1 MQTKNLI
8 SFNRIKQYFKNI
20 KDIMVNEMNYSFD
33 AKFEGNISK
42 VGRTWTFLRNLG
54 KNKMFREIKEVIW
67 VLKILLSKDRE
78 NNIREYFVDKEM
90 GFKYPNNRHE
100 FDDLL
105 DYFQRQRVPCN
116 NKVLG
121 EKIKLNRFIVMD
133 DVSDLAGKSE
143 ASASFLTVSR
153 KLGLTW
159 VYIFHTFYPT
169 RQNWQ
174 MILVQ
179 KKIFTILSWFYADFF
194 NIILSSFCSWYKYNY
209 VPNRDLWINRL
220 YFDISNSTKKQCLT
234 IDTGD
239 GNDVGPAKFR
249 TQTDSSQE
257 QICYY
262 NRNER
267 DTSFNSFLA
276 VRKQTSTIG
285 DITFSIV
292 KIIDKTNKNTSI
304 YLEINDE
311 LSDFN
316 NGSFKRPVQWISEGE
331 TRKETS
337 ADGRQE
343 RNTTRSNERI
353 SKKPNFFHDNNDSN
367 KLERKYTAT
376 RIKSRNFV
384 SNISYIGINK
394 TEFYN
399 EIFIFNVYLLFTKN
413 VNPFSLDRKLND

>member
-1 MQTKNLI
+1 
-8 SFNRIKQYFKNI
+8 
-20 KDIMVNEMNYSFD
+20 MNYSFD

-234 IDTGD
+234 IDTR
-239 GNDVGPAKFR
+239 DVKDLGQAKFR
-249 TQTDSSQE
+249 TQANRNQE

-262 NRNER
+262 NGKKR
-267 DTSFNSFLA
+267 DTSFNYFLA

-285 DITFSIV
+285 DI
-292 KIIDKTNKNTSI
+292 
-304 YLEINDE
+304 
-311 LSDFN
+311 
-316 NGSFKRPVQWISEGE
+316 
-331 TRKETS
+331 
-337 ADGRQE
+337 
-343 RNTTRSNERI
+343 
-353 SKKPNFFHDNNDSN
+353 
-367 KLERKYTAT
+367 
-376 RIKSRNFV
+376 
-384 SNISYIGINK
+384 
-394 TEFYN
+394 FYC
-399 EIFIFNVYLLFTKN
+399 
-413 VNPFSLDRKLND
+413 